1 MNANV
6 LEKQFDDLTAI
17 KGIGR
22 ARQAWLRQALNIAT
36 FADLVALSADEIAA
50 ALKADQ
56 RLVAYDLIEDWLV
69 EANRLVGE
77 TAVSP
82 IKQSRFETWQ
92 PFASFVVEFQE
103 RKLAGQTKEQRTK
116 VHYMETDAETL
127 WPGLAH
133 EALSDWIREQ
143 VGETEEVD
151 PPPTEVLPVAQ
162 PSPAVAPLQLEV
174 ERLVVWQPIQSA
186 TPQLVYEAERP
197 LTGYLQANIPFSAR
211 LTLAFPSAP
220 ASELELVADLHARN
234 LSTGL
239 NMPLSLAVTPVKVGE
254 PKVTAVLD
262 EGALPAGIYRF
273 VLLFKQL
280 RPLSVQFIELPR
292 FQVV

>member
-6 LEKQFDDLTAI
+6 LETQFDDLTAI

-143 VGETEEVD
+143 VGETEEAD
-151 PPPTEVLPVAQ
+151 PLPVEVLPVAQ

-174 ERLVVWQPIQSA
+174 ARLVVWQPIQSA

-197 LTGYLQANIPFSAR
+197 LTGYLQANIPFSAG
-211 LTLAFPSAP
+211 LTLVLPSAP
-220 ASELELVADLHARN
+220 ASELELMADLHARN

-239 NMPLSLAVTPVKVGE
+239 NIPLPLAVTPVKADVQ
-254 PKVTAVLD
+254 KVTAVLD
-262 EGALPAGIYRF
+262 EGTLPAGIYRF